1 MRRIRMKLSK
11 VALCAA
17 ALCLIALNAAAQE
30 NARSEVTVEEEY
42 FGSNEDLIISEM
54 SQVDD
59 YETKL
64 LMLQYIKPPLDE
76 GPSPPAIE
84 AALQSM
90 AGEGVFNVSR
100 TGRRLTNNYPEV
112 RRQAC
117 IMLGQIDGLS
127 KEQLTQRK
135 NTFSSMTLIHT
146 AFRVFPFFVDNP
158 FFQIFLNNPVFVFS

>member
-1 MRRIRMKLSK
+1 MKLSK

-64 LMLQYIKPPLDE
+64 LML
-76 GPSPPAIE
+76 
-84 AALQSM
+84 
-90 AGEGVFNVSR
+90 
-100 TGRRLTNNYPEV
+100 
-112 RRQAC
+112 
-117 IMLGQIDGLS
+117 
-127 KEQLTQRK
+127 
-135 NTFSSMTLIHT
+135 
-146 AFRVFPFFVDNP
+146 
-158 FFQIFLNNPVFVFS
+158 